1 MDKNTIIG
9 FVLIAA
15 VLFGFA
21 YFQQPSEEQVKQQ
34 QEQIRQDSIKSAKQ
48 IEASK
53 LAKAKQA
60 EEIQSAKTTHQLSF
74 IMHYKV
80 KRTISFY
87 RTKT

>member
-48 IEASK
+48 IETSRGN
-53 LAKAKQA
+53 
-60 EEIQSAKTTHQLSF
+60 T
-74 IMHYKV
+74 V
-80 KRTISFY
+80 C
-87 RTKT
+87 

>member
-60 EEIQSAKTTHQLSF
+60 E
-74 IMHYKV
+74 
-80 KRTISFY
+80 
-87 RTKT
+87 